1 MIFLEKTFLDLH
13 RLMLDKPRK
22 KSERRRNFYNRVS
35 ENRNAAGTFTTGFR
49 KIGTPPELLQQ
60 GFGKSER
67 FCNFYNRVSENRKGS
82 VTFTTGFRKIGRV
95 L

>member
-35 ENRNAAGTFTTGFR
+35 ENRKGSVTFTTGFR
-49 KIGTPPELLQQ
+49 KIGRLPELLQQ
-60 GFGKSER
+60 GFGKSEG